1 MNGLFVGLT
10 LLLAGSGVRTQALDL
25 LQDGRPAHAEVLL
38 LEHAERGEER
48 HDDLLLVARVR
59 QGDAAG
65 ALLSQLSVLD
75 SMSEGAVTAGV
86 VEAIVDREQWVV
98 WSASPWLDAGPRRD
112 QFIEA
117 LEAAA
122 PVSRKARGIRG
133 AMLSMFTGA
142 LHPDAHH
149 APTAWRDAALALS
162 GTPAQRFGARR
173 RLERP
178 GAPAVEQA
186 WRLHVLG
193 RSWLRE
199 STVGSKRL
207 GLVHFARV
215 VAEEPLRRAHPR
227 LAMHALTELWADDS
241 AIENDT
247 LRRSHEA
254 LRRAL
259 EYTP

>member
-1 MNGLFVGLT
+1 MNGLFVMLT
-10 LLLAGSGVRTQALDL
+10 VLMAGPGVRTEALGL
-25 LQDGRPAHAEVLL
+25 LQDGKPAHAEVLL
-38 LEHAERGEER
+38 LEQVEQGEQR

-75 SMSEGAVTAGV
+75 SMSDGAVSAGV

-98 WSASPWLDAGPRRD
+98 WSASPWLDAGPRRV

-117 LEAAA
+117 LEATA
-122 PVSRKARGIRG
+122 PTSRRARGIRG
-133 AMLSMFTGA
+133 ALLSMFTGA
-142 LHPDAHH
+142 LHPDAHD
-149 APTAWRDAALALS
+149 APTAWRDAALAMA
-162 GTPAQRFGARR
+162 GTPAQRSGARR

-199 STVGSKRL
+199 STAGSTRL
-207 GLVHFARV
+207 GLVHFARL
-215 VAEEPLRRAHPR
+215 VAEEPMRSAHPR
-227 LAMHALTELWADDS
+227 LALHALTELLADDS
-241 AIENDT
+241 AVANDT
-247 LRRSHEA
+247 LRRSYEA